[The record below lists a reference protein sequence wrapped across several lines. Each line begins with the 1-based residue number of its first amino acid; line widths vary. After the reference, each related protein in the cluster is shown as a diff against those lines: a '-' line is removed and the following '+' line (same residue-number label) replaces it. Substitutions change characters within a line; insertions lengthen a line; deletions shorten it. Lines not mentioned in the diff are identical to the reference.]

1 MQESSMKIRDISP
14 DQLAQLG
21 MPSVAYFKPVTIKGM
36 RVYAIHTAD
45 GTHVGTAPDQA
56 LAIEAVLEHEMQP
69 TWVH

>member
-1 MQESSMKIRDISP
+1 MKIRDISP

-36 RVYAIHTAD
+36 RVYAIHRAD
-45 GTHVGTAPDQA
+45 GTHVGTVADRE
-56 LAIEAVLEHEMQP
+56 LAIAAVIENEMHP

>member
-1 MQESSMKIRDISP
+1 MNIRDISP

-21 MPSVAYFKPVTIKGM
+21 MPTVAYFKPVTIKGM

-45 GTHVGTAPDQA
+45 GTHVGTAADRE
-56 LAIEAVLEHEMQP
+56 LAIEAVLENEMHP